1 MALDLNQNISLNYC
15 LRVALRWKNFCLVL
29 LKVAAFQVLSNYIT
43 LGCKLTKNFT
53 SRGDKSRPGL
63 DLYAD
68 LEPGDVDLLEE
79 GASVENQDPAFR

>member
-1 MALDLNQNISLNYC
+1 ME
-15 LRVALRWKNFCLVL
+15 KL
-29 LKVAAFQVLSNYIT
+29 LFGVTESCSFSSVKQYSNIT

-53 SRGDKSRPGL
+53 SRGDKSSPGL

-79 GASVENQDPAFR
+79 GTSVENQDPAFR